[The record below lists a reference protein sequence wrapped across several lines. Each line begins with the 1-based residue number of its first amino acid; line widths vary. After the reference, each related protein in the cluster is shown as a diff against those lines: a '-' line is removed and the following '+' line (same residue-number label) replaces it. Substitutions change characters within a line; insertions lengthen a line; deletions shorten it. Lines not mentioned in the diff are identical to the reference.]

1 MKRWSKKIQKLQQQK
16 KLVMRQ
22 YLSIGV
28 NHYFH
33 FLFRPEINISFL
45 DIWTGETAFL
55 PHEHLDLGRPLNT
68 NVTQN
73 QR

>member
-1 MKRWSKKIQKLQQQK
+1 MKRWSKKIQNLQQQK

-33 FLFRPEINISFL
+33 FLFRPEFNISFS

-55 PHEHLDLGRPLNT
+55 PHELLDSGRPLNT
-68 NVTQN
+68 NVIQN